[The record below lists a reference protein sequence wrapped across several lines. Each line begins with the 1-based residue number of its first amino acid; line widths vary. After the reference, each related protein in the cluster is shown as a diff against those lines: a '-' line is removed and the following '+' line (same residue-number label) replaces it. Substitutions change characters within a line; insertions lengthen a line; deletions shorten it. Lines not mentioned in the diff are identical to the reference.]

1 MSPPPTDP
9 RHAAGA
15 AVVSALL
22 VVALAAATASFL
34 LVRSERWIDR
44 VAVARDKAQ
53 AYELARAG
61 IDYARAVLAADAAGS
76 AVDALDEDWARVL
89 PPLRHEQA
97 EVAGRITDAHG
108 RLNLNNLRRDNGVID
123 EQALTA
129 YRRLLANVGLG
140 EELAETLADWLDADD
155 SPRAA
160 GAEKAWYQQQGDHA
174 ASLGQPLEHLGNL
187 ARLKGYAPQVIARL
201 RDFVCVL
208 PGNQPVNLNTARPE
222 VLAAL
227 QPGLDLAA
235 ARALARSRQGSHFR
249 DLGDYQSRLGDGNW
263 PSPLLAVGTTSRH
276 FVVDVTVSS
285 GRARSHLT
293 ALIQRLGDGQRS
305 RILWQTLL

>member
-1 MSPPPTDP
+1 MLRLPTEP
-9 RHAAGA
+9 RHTAGA
-15 AVVSALL
+15 AVVSAML

-34 LVRSERWIDR
+34 LARSERWIDR
-44 VAVARDKAQ
+44 VASARDKAQ
-53 AYELARAG
+53 AFELARAG
-61 IDYARAVLAADAAGS
+61 LDYARAVLAADAANS

-97 EVAGRITDAHG
+97 EVSGTVDDSQGRF
-108 RLNLNNLRRDNGVID
+108 NLNNLRRDNGVID

-129 YRRLLANVGLG
+129 YRRLLANLGLG
-140 EELAETLADWLDADD
+140 EELADSLADWLDADD

-160 GAEKAWYQQQGDHA
+160 GAEKAWYDAQGSA
-174 ASLGQPLEHLGNL
+174 AAGLGQPLEHPGNL
-187 ARLKGYAPQVIARL
+187 TRIKGYTSPAIARL
-201 RDFVCVL
+201 RAFICVL
-208 PGNQPVNLNTARPE
+208 PGQQPVNLNTARPE
-222 VLAAL
+222 LLAAL

-249 DLGDYQSRLGDGNW
+249 DLGDYQTRLGDGNW
-263 PSPLLAVGTTSRH
+263 PPPLLPVGTASRH
-276 FVVDVTVSS
+276 FLVEVQVGS

-293 ALIQRLGDGQRS
+293 ALVQRTDDGRRS

>member
-1 MSPPPTDP
+1 MT
-9 RHAAGA
+9 G
-15 AVVSALL
+15 VQTCALP
-22 VVALAAATASFL
+22 
-34 LVRSERWIDR
+34 IC
-44 VAVARDKAQ
+44 
-53 AYELARAG
+53 
-61 IDYARAVLAADAAGS
+61 S

-129 YRRLLANVGLG
+129 YRRLLANLGLG

-160 GAEKAWYQQQGDHA
+160 GAEKAWYRQQGDNA

-187 ARLKGYAPQVIARL
+187 ARLKGYSPQVIARL

-235 ARALARSRQGSHFR
+235 ARALARSRQGGHFR
-249 DLGDYQSRLGDGNW
+249 DLGDYQTRLGDGNW

-276 FVVDVTVSS
+276 FVVDVAVSS